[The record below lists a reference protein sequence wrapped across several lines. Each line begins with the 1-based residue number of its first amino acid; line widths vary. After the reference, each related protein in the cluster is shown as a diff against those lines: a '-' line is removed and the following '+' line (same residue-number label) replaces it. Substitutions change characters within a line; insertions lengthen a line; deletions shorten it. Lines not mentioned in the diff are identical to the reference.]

1 MLLNIAGGFQMVC
14 CTMSGYVYT
23 PPILLFLTAP
33 NSTNDPSRRPPCA
46 IVENV
51 RVRDINGV

>member
-14 CTMSGYVYT
+14 CTYVRICLHT
-23 PPILLFLTAP
+23 ADIAFL
-33 NSTNDPSRRPPCA
+33 NNTNNFSRRPPCA

-51 RVRDINGV
+51 RVRDINGA